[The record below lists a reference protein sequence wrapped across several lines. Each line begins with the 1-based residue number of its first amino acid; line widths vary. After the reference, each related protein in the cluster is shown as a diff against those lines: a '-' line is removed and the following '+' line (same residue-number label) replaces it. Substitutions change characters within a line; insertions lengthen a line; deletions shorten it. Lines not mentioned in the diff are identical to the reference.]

1 MLLSIIPSSMTLI
14 FRSKGL
20 RYLGDPEFVT
30 GFKGVIVIAILVTF
44 FFFFPLCHVHRS
56 QSYFL
61 ECFLFFHL
69 GECSN
74 LFGLTMTCAH
84 QLGDILGNDRNS
96 LWTSSPQKDEEGRWE
111 EGWKVGRWR
120 KDYVCFITFSCPR
133 KLKMVYVSS
142 D

>member
-14 FRSKGL
+14 FRSKGS

-30 GFKGVIVIAILVTF
+30 GFKGVIVIAILVT

-111 EGWKVGRWR
+111 EVWKVGRWR